1 MNDYLL
7 LFHHTPG
14 VLQTRKALQAAGVAF
29 RVQDIPRKL
38 RGGCGL
44 AIRLHCSPEEA
55 LRWVTPG
62 ATQSVWQCIDEEYV
76 LVKAC

>member
-1 MNDYLL
+1 MSDYLL

-44 AIRLHCSPEEA
+44 CIRLHCSLEEA
-55 LRWVTPG
+55 LRWATPG
-62 ATQSVWQCIDEEYV
+62 AAQAVYYCLEEEYV
-76 LVKAC
+76 LVKEC